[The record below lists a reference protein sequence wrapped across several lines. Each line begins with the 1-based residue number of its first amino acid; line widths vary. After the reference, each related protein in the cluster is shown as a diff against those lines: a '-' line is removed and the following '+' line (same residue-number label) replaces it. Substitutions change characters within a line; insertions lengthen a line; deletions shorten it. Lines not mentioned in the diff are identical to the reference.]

1 MGLWRVGCGLATE
14 HAPGEDG
21 LVTGAFLLQL
31 NTEDMNTD
39 SIKTKIQ
46 YKRIQY
52 VISVGKN

>member
-1 MGLWRVGCGLATE
+1 MGLQRVRCDLATE

-21 LVTGAFLLQL
+21 LVTGTFLLQL
-31 NTEDMNTD
+31 NAEDMNND
-39 SIKTKIQ
+39 SIKTIIQ